1 MTALDRNPAV
11 APLGARLALIVLVPF
26 AAGYF
31 MSYLYRNINAVVG
44 RYLIDELGLSGADI
58 GLLTAAYFLTF
69 AAAQIPIGILLDR
82 FGPRR
87 VNSVLFCVAAAGAVL
102 FSFGHDRNMLML
114 ARVLIGLGVAGALM
128 SSFQAITL
136 WYPKER
142 WALFNSVI
150 MIVGGLGA
158 VAGTGPVEAALTL
171 TDWRGLFLVL
181 AVATIGVAAL
191 IFFVVPERARNFRD
205 RTVVPESLGAVIKG
219 VGKVLGHP
227 ALWSM
232 APVIFFCQAANLAIL
247 TLWGGL
253 WLRDVAGLDR
263 ADSAI
268 FLGLANI
275 GLTAGFVLNAVAG
288 EIAARRKIPLER
300 VITVLTVSFLVA
312 QALIVFRV
320 DPGAAWPWIV
330 FGIFA
335 NAAIFCYPL
344 LAGRLPVAYSG
355 RANTSANFIA
365 FSGAFLGQYLIG
377 WVMDFFPRQPN
388 GSYAGAAYD
397 WAFGGIL
404 ALEILGLLWF
414 LYAYGRTL
422 PPAPKAQ

>member
-1 MTALDRNPAV
+1 MTAFDRSPAA
-11 APLGARLALIVLVPF
+11 APLGARLALVVLVPF

-58 GLLTAAYFLTF
+58 GLLTAAYFFTF
-69 AAAQIPIGILLDR
+69 AAAQIPIGIMLDR

-87 VNSVLFCVAAAGAVL
+87 VNSTLFCISAAGAVL
-102 FSFGHDRNMLML
+102 FSFGHDREALML
-114 ARVLIGLGVAGALM
+114 ARGLIGLGVAGALM

-142 WALFNSVI
+142 WTLFNNLI
-150 MIVGGLGA
+150 MTVGGLGA
-158 VAGTGPVEAALTL
+158 VAGTGPVEAALKL
-171 TDWRGLFLVL
+171 TDWRGLFLALGCATV
-181 AVATIGVAAL
+181 AVSAL
-191 IFFVVPERARNFRD
+191 IFFVVPERARHGRD
-205 RTVVPESLGAVIKG
+205 ATPERLGAVIKG
-219 VGKVLGHP
+219 VAKVIGHP
-227 ALWSM
+227 VLRSM
-232 APVIFFCQAANLAIL
+232 GPLLLFCQAANLAIL

-268 FLGLANI
+268 FLGLANL
-275 GLTAGFVLNAVAG
+275 GLTAGFLLNAVMG
-288 EIAARRKIPLER
+288 EVAARRGISLER
-300 VITVLTVSFLVA
+300 VTVVLTALFLAA

-320 DPGAAWPWIV
+320 DPSAAWPWIA
-330 FGIFA
+330 FGVFA
-335 NAAIFCYPL
+335 NSVIFCYPL

-355 RANTSANFIA
+355 RANTSANFIS

-377 WVMDFFPRQPN
+377 WVMDLFPRQPN
-388 GSYAGAAYD
+388 GGNAGTAYD
-397 WAFGGIL
+397 WAFGVIL

-414 LYAYGRTL
+414 FYAYGRTKA
-422 PPAPKAQ
+422 PAAAN